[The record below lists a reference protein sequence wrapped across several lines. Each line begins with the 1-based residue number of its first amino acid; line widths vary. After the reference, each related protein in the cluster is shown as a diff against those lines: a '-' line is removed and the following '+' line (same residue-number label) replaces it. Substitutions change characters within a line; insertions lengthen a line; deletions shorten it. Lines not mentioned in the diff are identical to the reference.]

1 MEKDKKKVKFLYQ
14 PQYPGGVK
22 ALNEFIYKHLRYPKQ
37 AFEEKLEGMVVVEYD
52 INQEGIVTE
61 TRILQHLGSGCDEEA
76 ARVVRM
82 LRFDV
87 PKNRGIKAT
96 FHRKAYIRFKL
107 PKQAQQPA
115 TPQLTLNYLQT
126 SAPASSKPEPERP
139 QEKTYTYTIH
149 IS

>member
-52 INQEGIVTE
+52 INQEGAVTE

-107 PKQAQQPA
+107 PKQAPQPA
-115 TPQLTLNYLQT
+115 APQLTLNYLQ
-126 SAPASSKPEPERP
+126 APAPATPKPEPERP

>member
-1 MEKDKKKVKFLYQ
+1 MEKDKKKIRFLHQ

-52 INQEGIVTE
+52 INQDGVVTD
-61 TRILQHLGSGCDEEA
+61 TRIRQHLGRGCDEEA
-76 ARVVRM
+76 MRVVRM

-96 FHRKAYIRFKL
+96 FHRKAYIRFKI
-107 PKQAQQPA
+107 PEQTQQQAPQ
-115 TPQLTLNYLQT
+115 QLTINYVQT
-126 SAPASSKPEPERP
+126 TTPDTAKPQPERQ
-139 QEKTYTYTIH
+139 QENTYSYTIT
-149 IS
+149 IK